1 MALGLTMS
9 TVALSAES
17 IAESQLLAAIGL
29 WRSEDYLPALTLAG
43 AAEEIL
49 GKRLRKLGREP
60 SFNQLRDLIVALAR
74 QEGEIDP
81 DLEKTVGDMLN
92 DTRNALKHYGGD
104 DSLEIDLRADCLEM
118 LERAIANYQALTGTL
133 LAEAMYVWGDAS
145 EP

>member
-1 MALGLTMS
+1 MS
-9 TVALSAES
+9 TVSLSAES

-60 SFNQLRDLIVALAR
+60 SFNQMRDLIVALAR
-74 QEGEIDP
+74 QEGEMDP
-81 DLEKTVGDMLN
+81 SLEKTVGDMLN

>member
-1 MALGLTMS
+1 MS
-9 TVALSAES
+9 TVELSAES

-60 SFNQLRDLIVALAR
+60 SFIQMRDLIVALAR
-74 QEGEIDP
+74 QEGERDP
-81 DLEKTVGDMLN
+81 NLEKTVGDMLN

>member
-1 MALGLTMS
+1 MS
-9 TVALSAES
+9 TVAISAES

-81 DLEKTVGDMLN
+81 NLEKTVGDMLN

-104 DSLEIDLRADCLEM
+104 HSLEIDLRADCLEI

>member
-1 MALGLTMS
+1 MS